1 MKWIAFALFIFP
13 IFSLHALAQA
23 EKSIENRLLE
33 QIQKAEI
40 TIKELHK
47 YANLIDD
54 HHHIGT
60 AHNEIDGREHSC
72 YALGMLLGQEKTVF
86 HLNINKNPIIRAS
99 NSDEAHALRV
109 IAQSLE
115 NFIQATK
122 YTIKLSKDER
132 IIEWNLDCVG
142 HYKIPKNL
150 ILQSKNTFYQVK
162 HDGKML
168 QILGSI
174 EPGFSTKLQQAI
186 EANPSIKV
194 IALGSGG
201 GLVKEALIAGRYIRS
216 KNLETTLWNN
226 CYSACPLVFLG
237 GKARTIM
244 SPYPYLGFHKIY
256 TKQGAI
262 SNFDPIY
269 REVAD
274 YTNSMGAS
282 SNYILRQML
291 SAEPSQMRI
300 IKESDDLCKYGVA
313 TWIQR
318 VC

>member
-1 MKWIAFALFIFP
+1 MKFIAFALFISP
-13 IFSLHALAQA
+13 IFSLNALAQA
-23 EKSIENRLLE
+23 EKSIEKRLLE

-40 TIKELHK
+40 TIEDLRKS
-47 YANLIDD
+47 ANLIDD
-54 HHHIGT
+54 NHHIGT

-72 YALGMLLGQEKTVF
+72 YALGMLLGQEKNVL

-99 NSDEAHALRV
+99 DSDEAHALRV

-122 YTIKLSKDER
+122 YAINLSKDER
-132 IIEWNLDCVG
+132 IIEWNLDCTG
-142 HYKIPKNL
+142 HHKIPKNP
-150 ILQSKNTFYQVK
+150 IPQSKNTFYQVK

-168 QILGSI
+168 QILGNI

-186 EANPSIKV
+186 EANPNIKV
-194 IALGSGG
+194 VALGSGG
-201 GLVKEALIAGRYIRS
+201 GLVKEALIAGQYIRS

-226 CYSACPLVFLG
+226 CHSACPLVFLG

-262 SNFDPIY
+262 PNSDPIY
-269 REVAD
+269 REVAN

-282 SNYILRQML
+282 SNYILKQML

-300 IKESDDLCKYGVA
+300 IKESDDLCKFGVA